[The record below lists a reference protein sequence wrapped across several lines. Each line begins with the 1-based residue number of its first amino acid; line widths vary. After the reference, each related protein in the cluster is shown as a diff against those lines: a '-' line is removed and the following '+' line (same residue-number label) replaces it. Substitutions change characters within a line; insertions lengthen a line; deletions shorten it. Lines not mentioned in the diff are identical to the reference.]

1 MEWIAQVKSA
11 AMARQADEQK
21 GATNEAEKHERKEE
35 KKKKKKTWNAKK
47 KPESGK
53 MLLKRKSNDDQNVSW
68 AACFLIFR
76 LQTIS
81 QSFCIGYPYH
91 TEFNLGQHTK
101 NIPNNRFRR
110 FQEGVYCVSVYIW
123 LYICT

>member
-1 MEWIAQVKSA
+1 MANQV
-11 AMARQADEQK
+11 DEQK
-21 GATNEAEKHERKEE
+21 GATKEVE
-35 KKKKKKTWNAKK
+35 NLRGRKKKKVEEEEEEKETGMPRRNQEWKNVV
-47 KPESGK
+47 
-53 MLLKRKSNDDQNVSW
+53 KRKSKDDENVSW

-81 QSFCIGYPYH
+81 QSFAIGYPYH

-110 FQEGVYCVSVYIW
+110 FQEGVYL
-123 LYICT
+123 LYI